1 MTLHQLTFLALGFL
15 VTLYATL
22 ITLFGLAW
30 VLFLIG
36 WINVGG
42 KRDYIVN
49 IIDNILVALFA
60 IMGDGLA
67 PFRAVD
73 TYHMCFIAHYHH
85 LTWKLRKQ
93 RALPKLENKNDLPAL
108 TVNDSSHTNT
118 TSNDMPDL
126 EAEEK
131 LGEMSVLN
139 PTQQKRLV
147 HHQKK
152 FSRSH
157 TFYKPHE
164 TETHFAF
171 PLRILVAVVC
181 LLDCHS
187 LFQIA
192 LGTCTW
198 SIPYQTRPFALTTVI
213 LCCSIT
219 CNITAGVFITIG
231 DHKSRK
237 KDVLERMFRQELTA
251 QAIHKLEKRRE
262 RERNQQLE
270 MEQIQESSD
279 EGPPV
284 VREVGPSMPLGSG
297 ALLEENE
304 RESKLGAEAVAGV
317 V

>member
-1 MTLHQLTFLALGFL
+1 
-15 VTLYATL
+15 
-22 ITLFGLAW
+22 
-30 VLFLIG
+30 
-36 WINVGG
+36 
-42 KRDYIVN
+42 
-49 IIDNILVALFA
+49 
-60 IMGDGLA
+60 MGDGLA
-67 PFRAVD
+67 PFRVVD

-85 LTWKLRKQ
+85 LTWRLRRE
-93 RALPKLENKNDLPAL
+93 RALPELTNKNDLPAL
-108 TVNDSSHTNT
+108 TVNQDAN
-118 TSNDMPDL
+118 NIPDL

-139 PTQQKRLV
+139 PNQQKKLV

-171 PLRILVAVVC
+171 PLQILVAVVC

-198 SIPYQTRPFALTTVI
+198 AISYKVRPFALTTVI

-219 CNITAGVFITIG
+219 CNITAGILISYG

-251 QAIHKLEKRRE
+251 QAIHKIEKRKEEE
-262 RERNQQLE
+262 RAERSEIQ
-270 MEQIQESSD
+270 MEQIVESDS
-279 EGPPV
+279 EGPTPPPKDDV
-284 VREVGPSMPLGSG
+284 MTSPIEAVPITASG
-297 ALLEENE
+297 ALRPKSSVPKSILTA
-304 RESKLGAEAVAGV
+304 GA
-317 V
+317 